1 MLDHQAAV
9 FARLTGDATL
19 TALLASHAAAPAVFE
34 DGAAP
39 PSLVLGEL
47 PVILVGAPT
56 HAGDDDTFD
65 GKLRSEQINLR
76 LYHKPEGASL
86 PLVEAAERVRALFK
100 TWGATAITGG
110 TVIQTEV
117 AGPIPAPT
125 DDPSTDGRIVQLSL
139 LIKET

>member
-19 TALLASHAAAPAVFE
+19 TALLAVYATAPAVFE
-34 DGAAP
+34 DGSVP
-39 PSLVLGEL
+39 PEL
-47 PVILVGAPT
+47 EHGDKPIIVVGAPA
-56 HAGDDDTFD
+56 HAGDDDTFSEAM
-65 GKLRSEQINLR
+65 RSEQIGLR

-86 PLVEAAERVRALFK
+86 PLVQAAERVRTLFK
-100 TWGATAITGG
+100 NWGAVAITGG

-125 DDPSTDGRIVQLSL
+125 DDPSLDGRIVQLSL

>member
-19 TALLASHAAAPAVFE
+19 TALLATYASAPAVFE
-34 DGAAP
+34 DGSVAP
-39 PSLVLGEL
+39 EFEHGVL
-47 PVILVGAPT
+47 PIVVVGAPT
-56 HAGDDDTFD
+56 HAGDSDTFD
-65 GKLRSEQINLR
+65 AFMRTETIALR
-76 LYHKPEGASL
+76 LYHQPEGASL
-86 PLVEAAERVRALFK
+86 PLVQAAERIRTLFK
-100 TWGATAITGG
+100 NWGSVAITGG

-125 DDPSTDGRIVQLSL
+125 DDPSLDGRIVQLSL